1 MKVYLYTFTFH
12 HAKQLKTMYFKM
24 AYQVKVL
31 ASKSDNP
38 SSSSTSR
45 IHKIEW
51 EKQFLFANYPDHMFA
66 YIHIH
71 TK

>member
-45 IHKIEW
+45 IHKIE
-51 EKQFLFANYPDHMFA
+51 
-66 YIHIH
+66 
-71 TK
+71 